1 MCLLKRK
8 KKSVVSGD
16 AGGPSIVVYP
26 SHQGSCLQFSTKDI
40 LFSLPPLRHSNSLG
54 DLNEIDL
61 DENDSDDGNTE
72 PLILT
77 ERKRNRRSNS
87 FSCYGLGVVDP
98 ALYGNCTINL
108 EEDVQFP
115 DDHIGRL
122 WFSVRYENATE
133 KLLVSILKAKN
144 LPSRTVGTV
153 NGCDPFIRLH
163 LLPDER
169 RYQQSK
175 VKKKSCNPFF
185 DETFVFQVPAK
196 DLLDHLLKLTVIDSG
211 RAKRRSIIGHVV
223 LPLNEFVTET
233 EVKLFKMD
241 LEKKIVEDWLLTANG
256 ELLVSLLYNETLGRL
271 SVTVIEAKNLKFR
284 NIDKQDSYVR
294 ITLNQNYKAIKVK
307 KTSVVRGKNDP
318 SFFECFNFRLT
329 PATTDV
335 SSLCFEVFQCV
346 SGYGRV
352 NWKIYFGILHV
363 CKRKRK
369 FSLDFGII

>member
-1 MCLLKRK
+1 M
-8 KKSVVSGD
+8 
-16 AGGPSIVVYP
+16 
-26 SHQGSCLQFSTKDI
+26 
-40 LFSLPPLRHSNSLG
+40 
-54 DLNEIDL
+54 

-87 FSCYGLGVVDP
+87 FSCYGLGVIDP
-98 ALYGNCTINL
+98 ALYGNCTIDL

-185 DETFVFQVPAK
+185 DETFVFQVLNPTFP
-196 DLLDHLLKLTVIDSG
+196 HLSHTYL
-211 RAKRRSIIGHVV
+211 
-223 LPLNEFVTET
+223 
-233 EVKLFKMD
+233 
-241 LEKKIVEDWLLTANG
+241 
-256 ELLVSLLYNETLGRL
+256 
-271 SVTVIEAKNLKFR
+271 
-284 NIDKQDSYVR
+284 
-294 ITLNQNYKAIKVK
+294 
-307 KTSVVRGKNDP
+307 VVRNNRTIK
-318 SFFECFNFRLT
+318 F
-329 PATTDV
+329 
-335 SSLCFEVFQCV
+335 
-346 SGYGRV
+346 
-352 NWKIYFGILHV
+352 WKIFTGT
-363 CKRKRK
+363 RKRFIRSFIK
-369 FSLDFGII
+369 THRYRFRKSQTSKYNRSRGTTIKRIRYGNGSQII

>member
-1 MCLLKRK
+1 MKRIGEACGGEGGSPPFFPSPTHLFLFFFFVLPDLILPLITAGVSLIILIVFITVTCLLKRK

-26 SHQGSCLQFSTKDI
+26 SHQGSCLQFSWVWGGGEEGKNNFFFSKKNQFTYLYFPRRTKDI

-54 DLNEIDL
+54 DLNGIDL

-87 FSCYGLGVVDP
+87 FSCYGLGVIDP
-98 ALYGNCTINL
+98 ALYGNCTIDL

-185 DETFVFQVPAK
+185 DETFVFQVLNPTFS
-196 DLLDHLLKLTVIDSG
+196 HLPHVP
-211 RAKRRSIIGHVV
+211 RRS
-223 LPLNEFVTET
+223 
-233 EVKLFKMD
+233 
-241 LEKKIVEDWLLTANG
+241 
-256 ELLVSLLYNETLGRL
+256 
-271 SVTVIEAKNLKFR
+271 
-284 NIDKQDSYVR
+284 KQS
-294 ITLNQNYKAIKVK
+294 NN
-307 KTSVVRGKNDP
+307 
-318 SFFECFNFRLT
+318 
-329 PATTDV
+329 
-335 SSLCFEVFQCV
+335 
-346 SGYGRV
+346 
-352 NWKIYFGILHV
+352 
-363 CKRKRK
+363 
-369 FSLDFGII
+369 